1 MQVLSRRTVIGGAI
15 KVVFGLAALPAVV
28 TRASAQSACVEEG
41 SASLRESMR
50 YVDPAPEP
58 GVACGKCAF
67 FTDANAKTCGP
78 CTIMSGPVSASAH
91 CDSWSMRP

>member
-15 KVVFGLAALPAVV
+15 KVVFGLAAVPALVS
-28 TRASAQSACVEEG
+28 RASAQSACVEES

-50 YVDPAPEP
+50 YVDPAPDS
-58 GVACGKCAF
+58 GASCGKCAF
-67 FTDANAKTCGP
+67 FTDMNAKTCGP

-91 CDSWSMRP
+91 CDSWSARS